1 MNNRTHHTR
10 RDVLGGVAALALTP
24 WTAGAQ
30 TLNLPTDF
38 AARARALTG
47 FDPIPRPLLRQTRMA
62 LNDTQRAAFVS
73 RNGATDA
80 LQKTVLKALYT
91 GIYTPERGAQRRLS
105 YAQALMHGAIEDT
118 VNVPS
123 YCGGAPAY
131 WAEKP
136 QTA

>member
-1 MNNRTHHTR
+1 MDNCTHHTR
-10 RDVLGGVAALALTP
+10 REVLGGVAAAALMPGIAQGQTP
-24 WTAGAQ
+24 
-30 TLNLPTDF
+30 TLSTDF

-62 LNDTQRAAFVS
+62 LNDMQRAAFVS
-73 RNGATDA
+73 DNGATGT
-80 LQKTVLKALYT
+80 LRKTVLKALYT
-91 GIYTPERGAQRRLS
+91 GIYTPERGAQRRLAH
-105 YAQALMHGAIEDT
+105 AQALMYGAIEDT

-123 YCGGAPAY
+123 YCGGTPAY